1 VSATSDGLFER
12 TVEALLD
19 AAFDDARWGDAF
31 RAMDLLCG
39 LNGGQFT
46 ALAANSRGD
55 PEATFAAC
63 YINGD
68 PHQEI
73 VADWAENYSKFS
85 ENVPRIGQLPIWQLT
100 HNEELFTAAEKR
112 TSPMY
117 NEFQPKYDC
126 RDQVAVVVDRRSDDR
141 IAGDCLMWTMAN
153 GESEWE
159 PDKLQRIR
167 SLLPHIRQAV
177 RVRQELAAAEAQAYA
192 DVSTLL
198 EHASLGVIFLDR
210 RGTITTANQVA
221 ERLLGV
227 RDGIYPWQ
235 GTLRASLPHDD
246 ARIRDL
252 VSAAL
257 PRLGH
262 LPVGGSLSVQR
273 SAGLPLVMHVH
284 PVTPR
289 RTDFGAERLAALV
302 LVRDPDASRLDP
314 EMVGE
319 VLGLTPAESR
329 VAVLLATGRS
339 VREIAREL
347 GRSEHTARWTL
358 KKVLAKTDTARQS
371 ELVRL
376 LLQLSPGDRRG

>member
-1 VSATSDGLFER
+1 
-12 TVEALLD
+12 
-19 AAFDDARWGDAF
+19 
-31 RAMDLLCG
+31 
-39 LNGGQFT
+39 
-46 ALAANSRGD
+46 
-55 PEATFAAC
+55 
-63 YINGD
+63 
-68 PHQEI
+68 
-73 VADWAENYSKFS
+73 
-85 ENVPRIGQLPIWQLT
+85 
-100 HNEELFTAAEKR
+100 
-112 TSPMY
+112 MY

-141 IAGDCLMWTMAN
+141 GGDDCLMWTMAN

-159 PDKLQRIR
+159 PDKLKRIR
-167 SLLPHIRQAV
+167 SLLPHVRQAV

-262 LPVGGSLSVQR
+262 LPVGGVRVGAAVGGPAAGHARASGHAAAHRLRRGTAGSVG
-273 SAGLPLVMHVH
+273 AGPGSG
-284 PVTPR
+284 R
-289 RTDFGAERLAALV
+289 Q
-302 LVRDPDASRLDP
+302 
-314 EMVGE
+314 
-319 VLGLTPAESR
+319 PAR
-329 VAVLLATGRS
+329 
-339 VREIAREL
+339 
-347 GRSEHTARWTL
+347 
-358 KKVLAKTDTARQS
+358 
-371 ELVRL
+371 
-376 LLQLSPGDRRG
+376 PGDGR